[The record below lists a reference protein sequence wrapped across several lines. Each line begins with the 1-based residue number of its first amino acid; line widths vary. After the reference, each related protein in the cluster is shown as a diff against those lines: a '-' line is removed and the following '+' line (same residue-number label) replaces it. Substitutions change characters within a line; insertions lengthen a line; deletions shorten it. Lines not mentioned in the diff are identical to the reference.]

1 MNRSYLD
8 LANKRTIM
16 SSHFIRWAI
25 LLFALFGASGAA
37 LAQGQA
43 QTLPVRIGAI
53 PVLGAAP
60 LFVAEREGWLGAG
73 GLKPTVTLF
82 DSGPNAVQAA
92 ASGTVDVYV
101 AGITP
106 VAIGRTRGVDL
117 RVVAATAIGENV
129 LVAGAKLAGPL
140 TDGTAPA
147 AAFRRFREET
157 GRPAKIATQP
167 PGSIP
172 YTNLSYWLREVH
184 KVDPADV
191 QILTLGIDAAQQAI
205 LAGAVEAATVREP
218 GLSIIRERNPQI
230 RLVANGSELF
240 PGQPGTVVAVRGAFL
255 EQNPAAVRTLVSA
268 IVRAVDLIKR
278 DPERALPAVEAALGK
293 GIVTAATLRNALA
306 SPATQYVADPR
317 TIVAAT
323 GAMLALQTKLGISE
337 QTPPTEGL
345 FDSRFFEAAQAEA
358 SAR

>member
-1 MNRSYLD
+1 
-8 LANKRTIM
+8 M
-16 SSHFIRWAI
+16 SSRIIWWAI
-25 LLFALFGASGAA
+25 LLFALLGASVAA
-37 LAQGQA
+37 RAQGQA
-43 QTLPVRIGAI
+43 QPLAVRIGAI

-60 LFVAEREGWLGAG
+60 LFVAEREGWLSAG
-73 GLKPTVTLF
+73 GLKPVVALY

-92 ASGTVDVYV
+92 ASGTLDVYV

-129 LVAGAKLAGPL
+129 LVAGPKLAGPL
-140 TDGTAPA
+140 TGGTAPA
-147 AAFRRFREET
+147 DVFRRFREVT

-184 KVDPADV
+184 RVDPADV

-218 GLSIIRERNPQI
+218 GLTIIRERNPQI
-230 RLVANGSELF
+230 RLVAGGSDLF
-240 PGQPGTVVAVRGAFL
+240 PGQPGTVAAVRGAFL
-255 EQNPAAVRTLVSA
+255 EQNPEAVRTLVSA

-278 DPERALPAVEAALGK
+278 EPEQALPAVEAALGK
-293 GIVTAATLRNALA
+293 GIVTAATLRAALA
-306 SPATQYVADPR
+306 SPATQYVADPH

-323 GAMLALQTKLGISE
+323 QAMLAFQTTLGVNE
-337 QTPPTEGL
+337 TTPPTDGL
-345 FDSRFFEAAQAEA
+345 FDPRFFEAVQAEA
-358 SAR
+358 SAK

>member
-1 MNRSYLD
+1 MPL
-8 LANKRTIM
+8 
-16 SSHFIRWAI
+16 HFIRWAI
-25 LLFALFGASGAA
+25 LLFALLGASGAA
-37 LAQGQA
+37 QAQGQ
-43 QTLPVRIGAI
+43 TPPLPLRIGAI

-60 LFVAEREGWLGAG
+60 LFVAEREGWLASG
-73 GLKPTVTLF
+73 GLKPAVTLF

-92 ASGTVDVYV
+92 ASGTLDVYV

-117 RVVAATAIGENV
+117 RVVAATAVGENV
-129 LVAGAKLAGPL
+129 LVAGPKLAGAL

-167 PGSIP
+167 LGSIP

-205 LAGAVEAATVREP
+205 LAGAVDAATVREP

-230 RLVANGSELF
+230 RLVASGNDLF

-255 EQNPAAVRTLVSA
+255 EQHPEAVRSLVSA

-278 DPERALPAVEAALGK
+278 EPERALPAVEAALGK
-293 GIVTAATLRNALA
+293 GIVTAATLRAALA

-323 GAMLALQTKLGISE
+323 GAMLAFQTTLGVSE
-337 QTPPTEGL
+337 RTPPTEGL
-345 FDSRFFEAAQAEA
+345 FDTRFFEAAQAEA
-358 SAR
+358 SAK

>member
-1 MNRSYLD
+1 MLSRS
-8 LANKRTIM
+8 IW
-16 SSHFIRWAI
+16 WAI
-25 LLFALFGASGAA
+25 LLFVTLWTCAA
-37 LAQGQA
+37 KA
-43 QTLPVRIGAI
+43 QTQPLPVRIGAI

-73 GLKPTVTLF
+73 GLKPAVTLF

-92 ASGTVDVYV
+92 ASGTLDVYV

-106 VAIGRTRGVDL
+106 VAIGRTRSVDL
-117 RVVAATAIGENV
+117 RVVAATAVGENV

-147 AAFRRFREET
+147 PAAAFRRFREEN

-167 PGSIP
+167 LGSIP

-191 QILTLGIDAAQQAI
+191 QIVTLGIDAAQQAI

-230 RLVANGSELF
+230 RLVAGGNDLF

-255 EQNPAAVRTLVSA
+255 EQNPEAVRTLVSA
-268 IVRAVDLIKR
+268 IVRAVDLLKR
-278 DPERALPAVEAALGK
+278 EPERALPAVEAALGK
-293 GIVTAATLRNALA
+293 GIVSAATLRNALT

-317 TIVAAT
+317 SIVAAT
-323 GAMLALQTKLGISE
+323 GAMLSFQTTLGISE
-337 QTPPTEGL
+337 KTPPTDGL
-345 FDSRFFEAAQAEA
+345 FDPRFFEAAQAEA
-358 SAR
+358 SAK

>member
-1 MNRSYLD
+1 
-8 LANKRTIM
+8 M
-16 SSHFIRWAI
+16 SSRISRWAI
-25 LLFALFGASGAA
+25 LLFALLGASAA
-37 LAQGQA
+37 ARAQGQA
-43 QTLPVRIGAI
+43 QAVPVRIGAI

-60 LFVAEREGWLGAG
+60 LFVAEREGWLSAG
-73 GLKPTVTLF
+73 GLKPVVALY

-92 ASGTVDVYV
+92 ASGTLDVYV

-117 RVVAATAIGENV
+117 RVVAATAVGENV
-129 LVAGAKLAGPL
+129 LVAGPKLAGPL
-140 TDGTAPA
+140 TGGTTPA
-147 AAFRRFREET
+147 EVFRRFRAEN
-157 GRPAKIATQP
+157 GRAAKIATQP
-167 PGSIP
+167 LGSIP

-205 LAGAVEAATVREP
+205 LAGAVDAATVREP
-218 GLSIIRERNPQI
+218 GLTIIRERNPQV
-230 RLVANGSELF
+230 RLVAGGSDLF

-255 EQNPAAVRTLVSA
+255 EQNPEAVRTLVRA

-278 DPERALPAVEAALGK
+278 EPERALPAVEVALGK
-293 GIVTAATLRNALA
+293 GIVTAATLRAALA

-323 GAMLALQTKLGISE
+323 RAMLAFQTTLGISE
-337 QTPPTEGL
+337 TTPPTDGL
-345 FDSRFFEAAQAEA
+345 FDPRVFEAVQAEA
-358 SAR
+358 SAK

>member
-1 MNRSYLD
+1 
-8 LANKRTIM
+8 M

-25 LLFALFGASGAA
+25 LLFALLGASAA
-37 LAQGQA
+37 ARAQGQA
-43 QTLPVRIGAI
+43 QTVSVRIGAI

-60 LFVAEREGWLGAG
+60 LFVAEREGWLSAG
-73 GLKPTVTLF
+73 GLKPVVALY

-92 ASGTVDVYV
+92 ASGTLDVYV

-117 RVVAATAIGENV
+117 RVVAATAVGENV
-129 LVAGAKLAGPL
+129 LVAGPNLAGPL
-140 TDGTAPA
+140 TGGHTPA
-147 AAFRRFREET
+147 EAFRRFREEN

-184 KVDPADV
+184 RVDAADV

-218 GLSIIRERNPQI
+218 GLTIIRERNPQI
-230 RLVANGSELF
+230 RVVAGGTDLF

-255 EQNPAAVRTLVSA
+255 EQNPEAVRSLVSG

-278 DPERALPAVEAALGK
+278 EPERALPAVEAALGK
-293 GIVTAATLRNALA
+293 GIVTASTLRAALA

-317 TIVAAT
+317 SIVAAT
-323 GAMLALQTKLGISE
+323 RAMLAFQTTIGVSE
-337 QTPPTEGL
+337 TTPPTEGL
-345 FDSRFFEAAQAEA
+345 FDSSFFEAAQAEA
-358 SAR
+358 SAQ